1 MMLVLL
7 VALVGTAAGASLYG
21 HWETRDNLPAYI
33 YTADQSALAA
43 SALPPNAPFGRA
55 AKKDTTG
62 PCCQKVAR
70 TAHTGL
76 ITGGMWQ
83 LEETE
88 NTRSW

>member
-33 YTADQSALAA
+33 YTADQSVLAA

-62 PCCQKVAR
+62 QVVR

-76 ITGGMWQ
+76 VTGGMWQ